1 MFTGPMGIEDILRE
15 NDKRRGRS
23 DARQDAY
30 EREFQ
35 SRFVYSENVATALLV
50 ALLALRDKAIGEPA
64 RLPLAAK
71 PSETPVFIECEG
83 LVRLTLLCHV
93 RADLAG
99 TVYCSSIDIG
109 MSRGGGRSVRG
120 SFEPIRSNSGRPGK
134 LGVTEKQFAID
145 PHKFRDAIEALAR
158 QL

>member
-1 MFTGPMGIEDILRE
+1 MGIEDILRKKDE
-15 NDKRRGRS
+15 KRGRG

-35 SRFVYSENVATALLV
+35 ARFVFSERVAGALIA
-50 ALLALRDKAIGEPA
+50 ALISLRDKAIGEA
-64 RLPLAAK
+64 VRLPIGAK

-83 LVRLTLLCHV
+83 LVRLTLLCHI
-93 RADLAG
+93 RADLVG
-99 TVYCSSIDIG
+99 TVFCSSIDLG
-109 MSRGGGRSVRG
+109 MSRNGGRIVRG
-120 SFEPIRSNSGRPGK
+120 SFEPVRANSGVRGGK

-145 PHKFRDAIEALAR
+145 PPKFRHAIESLAH